1 MKNSAFLKALAFAVA
16 SLMLLLALASCKN
29 AEGGEII
36 ATSTGELSEYVERDF
51 YYLIYENSENG
62 RIEGELEQT
71 VKEGESGKEV
81 TAIPDEGYV
90 FVGWSDGRLIATRHD
105 SYVKSD
111 IKVHPVFKPE
121 GSTYTVR
128 YRLEREG
135 KVLQTVNKKAEVGKT
150 ITYAPPAS
158 SFAYELVWSDGKEGQ
173 ERVDSALLDGYTV
186 VGEYV
191 PKSLGLPSIS
201 INTEDGEMITS
212 KRDYKGCTVGVSNT
226 DSAYCFEGVSAQ
238 IRGRG
243 NSSWDHHDKKSFR
256 IKFDEKRSMLGSDY
270 SAKSWTLIANHADG
284 TLSRNAMAY
293 EFSSMLDDIAFTTM
307 HEYVDVFLNG
317 EYMGVYLLCDQIQT
331 GEGRVDIEEELTG
344 DPDTG
349 YFILLDTRASWDGT
363 KDLDYFTLSND
374 RPEKQY
380 DMRTPDPDDPDYDPD
395 VYLKYI
401 QNYMNEA
408 LEALSSGDWDR
419 ICEYIDPES
428 FADVYIVDELFMNI
442 DCGQLSF
449 YFYKPKGGKLFCG
462 PVWDFDLSLGNSHY
476 GAGNREYSEPDGDI
490 QKSGTLWAAES
501 NTWFRRLLRTEEFT
515 AIVKEKLASYTDEI
529 EKIIALAD
537 YDDPNSYYGLYGMSI
552 ERNYQRWDILGVP
565 IWPNPASIVR
575 LNTVEKQFDYIHE
588 WLKERYRV
596 VFEYYGIE

>member
-1 MKNSAFLKALAFAVA
+1 M
-16 SLMLLLALASCKN
+16 SLLIVFVMMISALASCKTD
-29 AEGGEII
+29 GSGENI
-36 ATSTGELSEYVERDF
+36 ATASETLSEYVERDY
-51 YYLIYENSENG
+51 YYLVYENSENG

-71 VKEGESGKEV
+71 VKAGETGKEV

-111 IKVHPVFKPE
+111 ITVYPVFRPE
-121 GSTYTVR
+121 GETYSIT
-128 YRLEREG
+128 YKLEREG
-135 KVLQTVNKKAEVGKT
+135 KVINRVIKKAKVGET
-150 ITYAPPAS
+150 ITYNPPAAPY
-158 SFAYELVWSDGKEGQ
+158 AYELVWSDGREGN
-173 ERVDSALLDGYTV
+173 ERVDSALLGGFTV

-191 PKSLGLPSIS
+191 PKSLGLPSVS
-201 INTEDGEMITS
+201 INTDDGTMITS
-212 KRDYKGCTVGVSNT
+212 KREYKGCTVSVANT
-226 DSAYCFEGVSAQ
+226 DSAYCFEGVSAD

-243 NSSWDHHDKKSFR
+243 NSSWDHHEKKSFR
-256 IKFDEKRSMLGSDY
+256 IKFDEKRPMMGSEY
-270 SAKSWTLIANHADG
+270 SARSWTLIANHADG
-284 TLSRNAMAY
+284 TLSRNALAY

-331 GEGRVDIEEELTG
+331 GNGRVDVEEDLTG

-380 DMRTPDPDDPDYDPD
+380 DMRTPDPDDPKYNPNI
-395 VYLKYI
+395 YLKYI

-428 FADVYIVDELFMNI
+428 FADVYIIDELFMNI

-449 YFYKPKGGKLFCG
+449 YFYKPKGGKLHCG

-476 GAGNREYSEPDGDI
+476 GAGNREYSEPDGDLE
-490 QKSGTLWAAES
+490 KSGKLWAADS

-515 AIVKEKLASYTDEI
+515 KIVKDKLLSYTDEI
-529 EKIIALAD
+529 ETILSLCD
-537 YDDPNSYYGLYGMSI
+537 FDDPNSYYGRYGKSI
-552 ERNYQRWDILGVP
+552 ERNYVRWDILGKP
-565 IWPNPASIVR
+565 IWPNPASVVH
-575 LNTVEKQFDYIHE
+575 LDTVEKQFRYIHD
-588 WLKERYRV
+588 WFKERCV
-596 VFEYYGIE
+596 VVYEYYDLIGSDT

>member
-1 MKNSAFLKALAFAVA
+1 M
-16 SLMLLLALASCKN
+16 SLLIVFVMMISALASCKTD
-29 AEGGEII
+29 GSGENI
-36 ATSTGELSEYVERDF
+36 ATASETLSEYVERDY
-51 YYLIYENSENG
+51 YYLVYENSENG

-71 VKEGESGKEV
+71 VKAGETGKEV

-111 IKVHPVFKPE
+111 ITVYPVFRPE
-121 GSTYTVR
+121 GETYSIT
-128 YRLEREG
+128 YKLEREG
-135 KVLQTVNKKAEVGKT
+135 KVINRVIKKAKVGET
-150 ITYAPPAS
+150 ITYNPPAAPY
-158 SFAYELVWSDGKEGQ
+158 AYELVWSDGREGN
-173 ERVDSALLDGYTV
+173 ERVDSALLGGFTV

-191 PKSLGLPSIS
+191 PKSLGLPSVS
-201 INTEDGEMITS
+201 INTDDGTMITS
-212 KRDYKGCTVGVSNT
+212 KREYKGCTVSVANT
-226 DSAYCFEGVSAQ
+226 DSAYCFEGVSAD

-243 NSSWDHHDKKSFR
+243 NSSWDHHEKKSFR
-256 IKFDEKRSMLGSDY
+256 IKFDEKRPMMGSEY
-270 SAKSWTLIANHADG
+270 SARSWTLIANHADG
-284 TLSRNAMAY
+284 TLSRNALAY

-331 GEGRVDIEEELTG
+331 GNGRVDVEEDLTG

-380 DMRTPDPDDPDYDPD
+380 DMRTPDPDDPKYNPNI
-395 VYLKYI
+395 YLKYI

-428 FADVYIVDELFMNI
+428 FADVYIIDELFMNI

-449 YFYKPKGGKLFCG
+449 YFYKPKGGKLHCG

-490 QKSGTLWAAES
+490 EKSGKLWAADS

-515 AIVKEKLASYTDEI
+515 KIVKDKLLSYTDEI
-529 EKIIALAD
+529 ETILSLCD
-537 YDDPNSYYGLYGMSI
+537 FDDPNSYYGRYGKSI
-552 ERNYQRWDILGVP
+552 ERNYVRWDILGKP
-565 IWPNPASIVR
+565 IWPNPASVVH
-575 LNTVEKQFDYIHE
+575 LDTVEKQFRYIHD
-588 WLKERYRV
+588 WFKERCV
-596 VFEYYGIE
+596 VVYEYYDLIGSDT